1 MNQVDVTVQ
10 KVKVAVEDNGATTI
24 VEAPQVAVVSTIATG
39 PQGPSGPQG
48 PQGPTGPQGPGI
60 FVITTA
66 KVDKS
71 VIYYDAATEA
81 FRADATWTTN
91 NIVDGAN
98 F

>member
-10 KVKVAVEDNGATTI
+10 RIKVAVEENGVTTI
-24 VEAPQVAVVSTIATG
+24 VEAPSAAVVNTIA
-39 PQGPSGPQG
+39 SGPQG
-48 PQGPTGPQGPGI
+48 PAGPPGPQGPGI
-60 FVITTA
+60 VVNTTA

-81 FRADATWTTN
+81 FRADATWTTDT
-91 NIVDGAN
+91 IVDGAN

>member
-10 KVKVAVEDNGATTI
+10 RIKVAVEENGVTTI
-24 VEAPQVAVVSTIATG
+24 VEAPSAAVVSTIATG
-39 PQGPSGPQG
+39 PQGPAGPQG
-48 PQGPTGPQGPGI
+48 PQGPQGPGL
-60 FVITTA
+60 FVNTTA

-81 FRADATWTTN
+81 FRADATWTTDT
-91 NIVDGAN
+91 IVDGAN